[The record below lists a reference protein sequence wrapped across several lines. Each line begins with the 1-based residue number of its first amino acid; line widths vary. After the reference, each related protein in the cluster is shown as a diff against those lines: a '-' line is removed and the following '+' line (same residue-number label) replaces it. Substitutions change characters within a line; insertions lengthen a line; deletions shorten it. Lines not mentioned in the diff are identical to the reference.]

1 MDELNEIIKSRR
13 SIRKFLPDTIPDEE
27 IRDIIDA
34 GMNAPSGCN
43 SQCWQFIA
51 VKDKLLLQQL
61 AEGTKDGIQEFYKD
75 AKYGPAFI
83 ESRIKQTTFFKN
95 APLVFFVFLT
105 HLDYYDKQAAM
116 YYEDLGFSH
125 DKMMTSLGS
134 PDILSIGAAIQNM
147 LLTIHAKGLGACWM
161 NDPIVSQKNICH
173 ILDVPA
179 DWQLISVIPVGKPAY
194 TPHEKLLKN
203 IDEVLS
209 IR

>member
-1 MDELNEIIKSRR
+1 MAELTDTIKSRR
-13 SIRKFLPDTIPDEE
+13 SIRKFLADTIPDEE
-27 IRDIIDA
+27 IREIIDA

-51 VKDKLLLQQL
+51 VKDKGLLQQIVDA
-61 AEGTKDGIQEFYKD
+61 AEDGIKEFYKNAD
-75 AKYGPAFI
+75 YGPAFI

-95 APLVFFVFLT
+95 APLVIFVFLT
-105 HLDYYDKQAAM
+105 RLDYYDPRATK
-116 YYEDLGFSH
+116 YYQDLGLSH
-125 DKMMTSLGS
+125 KEMMAALGS
-134 PDILSIGAAIQNM
+134 PDILSLGAAIQNM

-161 NDPIVSQKNICH
+161 NDPIISQKNIC
-173 ILDVPA
+173 DVLAAPA